1 MADKQVTQALDNLL
15 GGKTS
20 EAELKQFLDEA
31 VKNPAVANTLKSLGV
46 DPNNITPE
54 SAHAALNTPELSK
67 AAEKVPGKAKQKIKE
82 VKKKKPGKK

>member
-20 EAELKQFLDEA
+20 ETELKQFLDEA
-31 VKNPAVANTLKSLGV
+31 VKNPVVANMLKSLGV

-54 SAHAALNTPELSK
+54 SAHAALNSTELSK
-67 AAEKVPGKAKQKIKE
+67 AAEKVPSGKAKKKIKE
-82 VKKKKPGKK
+82 VKKK